1 MSATPQFG
9 TQLIG
14 QTENALG
21 AILDRTLSG
30 SGLTRQHWI
39 TLTVAVMSGGT
50 MSLDQLVNRVTGF
63 CRSFLSF
70 ERLGDPDPQ
79 LMAVGSYA
87 LPGKP
92 PIAKSL
98 TPSGPGRIL
107 RRAVGPTRM
116 R

>member
-63 CRSFLSF
+63 CRSFCRSSDWATPTLSSW
-70 ERLGDPDPQ
+70 RW
-79 LMAVGSYA
+79 
-87 LPGKP
+87 
-92 PIAKSL
+92 
-98 TPSGPGRIL
+98 GRTL
-107 RRAVGPTRM
+107 CRESRRSPRA
-116 R
+116 